1 LAAAKKLA
9 IFVFFLPPPSFFY
22 FPEVERGKKKQRFNR
37 WNASLSLSFF
47 CKLVLSAWKSRLS
60 LDRGKQREK
69 SLLSL
74 VRMDLSTKLSNGAV
88 PWSALKD
95 EEDLFGTMCFGR
107 R

>member
-1 LAAAKKLA
+1 LECLA
-9 IFVFFLPPPSFFY
+9 
-22 FPEVERGKKKQRFNR
+22 
-37 WNASLSLSFF
+37 LSLSFF

-95 EEDLFGTMCFGR
+95 EEDLFGTKCFGR